1 MQTFAILIDYFVI
14 NKYLELN
21 FLALSLIAT
30 AKYAYYQIKIKITLY
45 EKYCCPIKNIIIENR
60 PVAV

>member
-1 MQTFAILIDYFVI
+1 MQTFAILINYFTT
-14 NKYLELN
+14 NKQLYLN

-45 EKYCCPIKNIIIENR
+45 EKQNNP
-60 PVAV
+60 

>member
-21 FLALSLIAT
+21 FLALSLNAT
-30 AKYAYYQIKIKITLY
+30 AKDSFYKFKNKITLY
-45 EKYCCPIKNIIIENR
+45 EKQNNP
-60 PVAV
+60 